1 VGKIID
7 GRVIAESL
15 LLIFNMGG
23 MRLLKMVLVLV
34 LFAVFMCCRHKSSD
48 GGSEEKKI
56 TPGDFQEMFHTLNLP
71 VNFAD
76 SILSKKPTDSFLSYT
91 VFSQFIAD
99 SLVQR
104 HFGKSIK
111 PRLYASGKLVVKNA
125 ETYLFIKALSPSKK
139 ILYLVCL
146 DKDVK
151 FRTGMPVL
159 IRDDDTGIRYGALI
173 DNKYAISVS
182 RFRKDNDGRTFFV
195 RTVYVY
201 NDEGVFTLIMRE
213 SNEGKP
219 RTSQIYNP
227 IDTFAH
233 KHKFTGDYI
242 QDKRNFISFRD
253 GKNNSVL
260 RFFVHFEKDN
270 GNCKGELKGEAR
282 FVSSAVARYIAN
294 GDPCSLE
301 FNFNEKKVRMKELEG
316 CGNHRDIRC
325 YFDGVYEKRKESN
338 AKPLKSKRR

>member
-1 VGKIID
+1 
-7 GRVIAESL
+7 
-15 LLIFNMGG
+15 MG
-23 MRLLKMVLVLV
+23 LLKMVVVFVL
-34 LFAVFMCCRHKSSD
+34 LAVFLCCRHKPAD
-48 GGSEEKKI
+48 GNEIKKVK
-56 TPGDFQEMFHTLNLP
+56 PDDFQAMFHTFSQP

-76 SILSKKPTDSFLSYT
+76 SSLSRKPTDSPLTFS

-99 SLVQR
+99 SLIQR
-104 HFGKSIK
+104 QFGKAVK
-111 PRLYASGKLVVKNA
+111 PRLYASGKLVVKKG

-139 ILYLVCL
+139 ILYVTCL
-146 DKDVK
+146 NMDGK
-151 FRTGMPVL
+151 FQTGMPIL
-159 IRDDDTGIRYGALI
+159 IRDEDSGIRYAASI
-173 DNKYAISVS
+173 DNKYAISIN
-182 RFRKDNDGRTFFV
+182 RLRKDTDGRTFFV

-219 RTSQIYNP
+219 KTSQIYNP

-233 KHKFTGDYI
+233 KHKYTGDYI

-253 GKNNSVL
+253 GRSSSVL

-282 FVSSAVARYIAN
+282 FVSSNVARYIAN

-301 FNFNEKKVRMKELEG
+301 FGFNDRSVSMKELEG

-325 YFDGVYEKRKESN
+325 YFEGSYNRHKEVN
-338 AKPLKSKRR
+338 AKPLKSKKRRT

>member
-1 VGKIID
+1 
-7 GRVIAESL
+7 
-15 LLIFNMGG
+15 
-23 MRLLKMVLVLV
+23 MRLLKMMLVFVLTT
-34 LFAVFMCCRHKSSD
+34 VFICCRHKATD
-48 GGSEEKKI
+48 NGGELKKI
-56 TPGDFQEMFHTLNLP
+56 DPEDFLAMFHRVNLP

-76 SILSKKPTDSFLSYT
+76 SSLSKKSTDSPLALS

-99 SLVQR
+99 SLIQKNFEKAIR
-104 HFGKSIK
+104 PK
-111 PRLYASGKLVVKNA
+111 LYASGKLVVKNA

-139 ILYLVCL
+139 ILYVTCL
-146 DKDVK
+146 DKEGK
-151 FRTGMPVL
+151 FQTGMPLL
-159 IRDDDTGIRYGALI
+159 IRDDDSEIRYAATI

-182 RFRKDNDGRTFFV
+182 RLRKDGDGRNLFV

-201 NDEGVFTLIMRE
+201 NAEGVFTLIMRE

-219 RTSQIYNP
+219 KTAQIYNP

-253 GKNNSVL
+253 GRNNSVF

-282 FVSSAVARYIAN
+282 FVSSNVARYIAN

-301 FNFNEKKVRMKELEG
+301 FNFNEKTVRMKELEG

-325 YFDGVYEKRKESN
+325 YFEGVFEKHKESV
-338 AKPLKSKRR
+338 AKPVKSKRRQP